1 MNKGKYVFSQLTE
14 FLPRRIFDRMV
25 AEHNGN
31 KYVKH
36 FTCWNQLLCMV
47 FGQLTTRDSLRD
59 LITVIEAHSPKSY
72 HLGFGKSVTRSNL
85 AKANEKRNSKIFE
98 EFAYCLIDIARRKR
112 SNDDFEVKGKVY
124 AFDSSTIDLCLS
136 VFWWA
141 KFRKT
146 KGGIK
151 LHTLFDIT
159 TQIPAFI
166 HITAATVNDM
176 NAMDVIPYEAG
187 AHYVFDRGYVDYQR
201 LYRIARL
208 QAYFVVRAKAN
219 LKFRRMYS
227 KKSDRSTGVLCDQL
241 GKLTGFY
248 VSKDYPDK
256 LRRVKFHDQ
265 ETGRTFVFLTN
276 NNELSALEIAL
287 LYKNRWQVELFFK
300 WIKQHLKIKSFW
312 GTSENAVR
320 IQIYTA
326 IITYCLVA
334 IVGHDLKIERSTYEI
349 LQVLGISLL
358 DKTPVNELFN
368 YIDYN
373 NIKELEYKQLKI
385 SLF

>member
-14 FLPRRIFDRMV
+14 FLPRRIFDRTV
-25 AEHNGN
+25 AKHNGN
-31 KYVKH
+31 KYVRH

-85 AKANEKRNSKIFE
+85 AKANEKRSSKIFE

-112 SNDDFEVKGKVY
+112 SNDDFVVKGKVY

-141 KFRKT
+141 KFRKA

-166 HITAATVNDM
+166 HITAATVNDI

-187 AHYVFDRGYVDYQR
+187 AHYVFDRGYVDYER
-201 LYRIARL
+201 LYKIARL
-208 QAYFVVRAKAN
+208 QAYFVVRAKSN

-227 KKSDRSTGVLCDQL
+227 KKTDKSTGVLCDQL

-276 NNELSALEIAL
+276 NNELSALDIAL

-326 IITYCLVA
+326 IISYCLVA
-334 IVGHDLKIERSTYEI
+334 IVGHDLKIDRSTYEI

-358 DKTPVNELFN
+358 DKTPVKELFTN
-368 YIDYN
+368 TDYN
-373 NIKELEYKQLKI
+373 NFKELEYNQLKI